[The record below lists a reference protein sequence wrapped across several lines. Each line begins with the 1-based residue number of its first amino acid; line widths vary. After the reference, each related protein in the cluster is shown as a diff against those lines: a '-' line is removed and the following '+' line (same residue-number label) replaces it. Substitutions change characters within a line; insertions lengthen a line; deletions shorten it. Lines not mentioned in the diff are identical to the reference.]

1 MKRNWKLL
9 LIVGTFILF
18 LGLFL
23 TSLFM
28 VLRENRSWISI
39 FNLFL
44 TSIVFVMF
52 LIIFRKF
59 KFFDFSNFPSIKI
72 LDTSVIIDGRI
83 VDILKTN
90 FIEGKIVI
98 PRFVLKELQQLADSS
113 ESLKKNRGRFGLDN
127 LSQVRKELED
137 RVMILDT
144 DFPKVQ
150 SVDTKL
156 VKLAKSLGGKIVT
169 NDYGLNKLAKIEGIT
184 VLNINELAN
193 AVKPIYLPGEEL
205 ALSIIKEGK
214 EAGQGVAYLDDGTM
228 VVVENGK
235 KYIGQTIKVAVTSVF
250 QTAAGRLIFGRV
262 KEDKESWKK

>member
-1 MKRNWKLL
+1 MKKNWKLL
-9 LIVGTFILF
+9 LMATLIPFVGEFILSVFIF
-18 LGLFL
+18 LLNTKNFL
-23 TSLFM
+23 YITNFIFSLF
-28 VLRENRSWISI
+28 I
-39 FNLFL
+39 
-44 TSIVFVMF
+44 
-52 LIIFRKF
+52 LIIYIFFIRKLR
-59 KFFDFSNFPSIKI
+59 FFDLSNFPYVKI

-83 VDILKTN
+83 VDVLKTS

-127 LSQVRKELED
+127 LSQIRKELGSQVLIVD
-137 RVMILDT
+137 M
-144 DFPKVQ
+144 DFPKIQ

-156 VKLAKSLGGKIVT
+156 VKLAKVLGGKIVT

-193 AVKPIYLPGEEL
+193 ALKPIYLPGEEL
-205 ALSIIKEGK
+205 MLSIIKEGK
-214 EAGQGVAYLDDGTM
+214 ESGQGVGYLEDGTM

-235 KYIGQTIKVAVTSVF
+235 KYLGQTVKVVVTSVF

-262 KEDKESWKK
+262 REDREHWKR